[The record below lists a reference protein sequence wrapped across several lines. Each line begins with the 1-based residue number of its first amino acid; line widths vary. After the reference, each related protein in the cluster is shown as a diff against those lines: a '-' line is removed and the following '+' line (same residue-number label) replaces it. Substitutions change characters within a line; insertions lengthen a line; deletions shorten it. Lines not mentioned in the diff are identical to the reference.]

1 MEQAS
6 ASSSTTT
13 TTTTTTTTKTET
25 TSDPWFSPY
34 ANLMKDELNKII
46 LMGEKKTRSQLVFLV
61 LNTLHFIVNDGG
73 YLLLSK

>member
-6 ASSSTTT
+6 ASSS
-13 TTTTTTTTKTET
+13 TTTTTTTKTET

-46 LMGEKKTRSQLVFLV
+46 LMGEKKTRSQLVF
-61 LNTLHFIVNDGG
+61 
-73 YLLLSK
+73 